1 MRQEPLRA
9 RRMIELP
16 QGAFVTADTF
26 RALRH
31 RNFRMYWLGQMVSLI
46 GSWMQMTGQAWLVLT
61 LTESPLKLGLV
72 SALQWTPVLLLS
84 LFAGVVAD
92 RYPKRRI
99 LIITQTGLCCMA
111 FVLAALCL
119 TGKVQYWH
127 VLITATCVGTLQAF
141 DMPTRQSF
149 VVEMAGRDDLLNA
162 IALNSTIFNLA
173 RIIGPALAGL
183 VVKEVGIGWAFAL
196 NGLSFLAVIYA
207 LRAMDLPDRVRP
219 REGSA
224 VSHIL
229 DGLRYIR
236 RTPLVLG
243 IMILLAVISLFA
255 LNFQVLVP
263 TLARNVLHGD
273 SSQYGLLMSCMGAG
287 ALLGSVGL
295 ATFGGRGLQ
304 TRAILAGAVCLGLGE
319 IALFFVKGWGL
330 SGLALFVCGA
340 AMATFSAS
348 SNTIIQWSVPDELR
362 GRVMSVHSLVFGG
375 TTPFGAF
382 ISGTLAQRLGASV
395 TFGIIGG
402 VAVLSAA
409 VMWLSRLLAPRT
421 VQPSGPR
428 VAQAEPFAAPRGGGR
443 D

>member
-1 MRQEPLRA
+1 M
-9 RRMIELP
+9 
-16 QGAFVTADTF
+16 FWF
-26 RALRH
+26 
-31 RNFRMYWLGQMVSLI
+31 GQMVSLI

-61 LTESPLKLGLV
+61 LTDSPFKLGLV

-99 LIITQTGLCCMA
+99 LVITQSGLCVMA
-111 FVLAALCL
+111 FVLAALTL
-119 TGKVQYWH
+119 SGKVQYWH

-173 RIIGPALAGL
+173 RVIGPALAGL

-196 NGLSFLAVIYA
+196 NGLSFFAVIYA
-207 LRAMDLPDRVRP
+207 LRAMDVPDLVRP

-224 VSHIL
+224 VSHIV
-229 DGLRYIR
+229 DGLRYIG

-243 IMILLAVISLFA
+243 IMILLAVISIFA

-263 TLARNVLHGD
+263 TLARNALHGD
-273 SSQYGLLMSCMGAG
+273 SGQYGLLMSCMGVG
-287 ALLGSVGL
+287 ALLGSVCL
-295 ATFGGRGLQ
+295 ATFGGRGPQ
-304 TRAILAGAVCLGLGE
+304 TKAILAGAVLLGLGE
-319 IALFFVKGWGL
+319 MALLFARGWAFAGL
-330 SGLALFVCGA
+330 SLFVCGA
-340 AMATFSAS
+340 AMVTFSAS
-348 SNTIIQWSVPDELR
+348 ANTTIQWSVPDELR
-362 GRVMSVHSLVFGG
+362 GRVMSVHALVFGG

-382 ISGTLAQRLGASV
+382 IAGTLAQRLGASA

-402 VAVLSAA
+402 VAVLSAVA
-409 VMWLSRLLAPRT
+409 VGLSRLLAP
-421 VQPSGPR
+421 V
-428 VAQAEPFAAPRGGGR
+428 VARPPAPQVAPAEPFATPPGGGR

>member
-1 MRQEPLRA
+1 M
-9 RRMIELP
+9 
-16 QGAFVTADTF
+16 F
-26 RALRH
+26 
-31 RNFRMYWLGQMVSLI
+31 WLGQMVSLI

-61 LTESPLKLGLV
+61 LTDSPFKLGLV
-72 SALQWTPVLLLS
+72 SALQWTPVLFLS

-99 LIITQTGLCCMA
+99 LVITQSGLCAMA
-111 FVLAALCL
+111 FVLAALTL
-119 TGKVQYWH
+119 SGKVQYWH

-173 RIIGPALAGL
+173 RVIGPALAGL
-183 VVKEVGIGWAFAL
+183 VIKEVGIGWAFAL
-196 NGLSFLAVIYA
+196 NGLSFFAVIYA
-207 LRAMDLPDRVRP
+207 LRAMDVPDRVRP
-219 REGSA
+219 RQGST
-224 VSHIL
+224 VSHIV

-243 IMILLAVISLFA
+243 IMILLAVISIFA

-263 TLARNVLHGD
+263 TLARNALHGD

-287 ALLGSVGL
+287 ALLGSVCL
-295 ATFGGRGLQ
+295 ATFGGRGPQ
-304 TRAILAGAVCLGLGE
+304 VKAILAGAVLLGLGE
-319 IALFFVKGWGL
+319 MALLFARGWGFAGL
-330 SGLALFVCGA
+330 SLFVCGA
-340 AMATFSAS
+340 AMVTFSAS
-348 SNTIIQWSVPDELR
+348 ANTTIQWSVPDELR
-362 GRVMSVHSLVFGG
+362 GRVMSVHTLVFGG

-382 ISGTLAQRLGASV
+382 ISGTLAQRLGAAA

-402 VAVLSAA
+402 VAVLSAV

-421 VQPSGPR
+421 VQPFGPQ
-428 VAQAEPFAAPRGGGR
+428 VAQAEPFAAPRRGGR